1 MVDSPSLRP
10 RQWTLLERFAAID
23 RRLDHNPGS
32 GPITVTLLNEGALIV
47 KPGVADAQ
55 INRTDLIALERAG
68 VLDVA
73 SHTKSLIR
81 FRVSQQGF
89 DSLEER
95 AGPVE
100 TSELE
105 ARDSQGRPGEDHD
118 ERAIREYVLLESPRG
133 ERVKSAEK
141 IATQRAF
148 GERWDVWDVYTKN
161 DRWWVI
167 TNPTNLYRQADFEHM
182 DMAFTFHL
190 GLRQRLAM
198 RNEPRVE
205 DEERERLAGAFRR
218 WTQAAEALEAAE
230 EAEDFQAVGMRCREA
245 LISFAQD
252 VAKPEMVP
260 AGEEQP
266 KASDFVHW
274 AERIADWAA
283 PGSRGDRV
291 RGHLKAVSKST
302 WELAGWLTHA
312 KSATRLDGI
321 LAVEATQ
328 HALGQFATAILRKES
343 GEPERCPQCSS
354 YRMTSD
360 YRPEVGTESGYVE
373 RCDACGWEDL
383 PDDEAPVAPRNK
395 AAMQLLPGGL
405 GPPEPP
411 DD

>member
-1 MVDSPSLRP
+1 MTEPPSLRP
-10 RQWTLLERFAAID
+10 RQWVLLERFAAID
-23 RRLDHNPGS
+23 GRLDHNPGT
-32 GPITVTLLNEGALIV
+32 GPITVSLLNQGALIIR
-47 KPGVADAQ
+47 PGVADAQ
-55 INRTDLIALERAG
+55 IDAGDLLALERAH

-81 FRVSQQGF
+81 FRVNQQGF
-89 DSLEER
+89 DLLAERSAPADASAPRRNR
-95 AGPVE
+95 AGV
-100 TSELE
+100 TGSEHE
-105 ARDSQGRPGEDHD
+105 ES
-118 ERAIREYVLLESPRG
+118 AIREYVLLESPRG

-141 IATQRAF
+141 VATQRAR
-148 GERWDVWDVYTKN
+148 GERWDVWDVYTNN
-161 DRWWVI
+161 DHWWVI

-205 DEERERLAGAFRR
+205 DAERERLAGAFRR
-218 WTQAAEALEAAE
+218 WTQAAEALDAAD

-260 AGEEQP
+260 AGSEEP
-266 KASDFVHW
+266 KASDFIHW
-274 AERIADWAA
+274 AERIAEWAA

-291 RGHLKAVSKST
+291 RGHLKAISKST
-302 WELAGWLTHA
+302 WELSGWLTHA

-328 HALGQFATAILRKES
+328 HTLGQFATAILRKES
-343 GEPERCPQCSS
+343 GEPDRCPQCSS
-354 YRMTSD
+354 YRLTSD
-360 YRPEVGTESGYVE
+360 YRPEVGTESGDVE
-373 RCDACGWEDL
+373 RCEACGWEDL
-383 PDDEAPVAPRNK
+383 PKDEGESAPSRPPTNVMAE
-395 AAMQLLPGGL
+395 GL

-411 DD
+411 DR

>member
-1 MVDSPSLRP
+1 MADSPSLRP
-10 RQWTLLERFAAID
+10 RQWVLLERFAAID
-23 RRLDHNPGS
+23 RRLDHNPGA
-32 GPITVTLLNEGALIV
+32 GPITVSLLNQAALIV
-47 KPGVADAQ
+47 RPGVADAQ
-55 INRTDLIALERAG
+55 IDGTDLLALERAG

-81 FRVSQQGF
+81 FRISQQGF

-95 AGPVE
+95 AVPAE
-100 TSELE
+100 TGEVM
-105 ARDSQGRPGEDHD
+105 ARNSPGMTGEEHE

-141 IATQRAF
+141 VATQRAF
-148 GERWDVWDVYTKN
+148 GQRWDVWDVYTKN

-205 DEERERLAGAFRR
+205 DAERERLAGAFRR
-218 WTQAAEALEAAE
+218 WTQAAEALDAAE

-245 LISFAQD
+245 LVSFAQD

-260 AGEEQP
+260 AGSEEP

-274 AERIADWAA
+274 AEHIADWAA

-291 RGHLKAVSKST
+291 RGHLKAISKST

-312 KSATRLDGI
+312 KSATRLDGN
-321 LAVEATQ
+321 LSVEATQ
-328 HALGQFATAILRKES
+328 HTLGQFATAILRKES
-343 GEPERCPQCSS
+343 GEPDRCPQCSS
-354 YRMTSD
+354 YRVTSD
-360 YRPEVGTESGYVE
+360 YRPEFGTESGDVE
-373 RCDACGWEDL
+373 RCEACGWEDL
-383 PDDEAPVAPRNK
+383 PKEEGESARSRPPMNIMAE
-395 AAMQLLPGGL
+395 GL

-411 DD
+411 DV